1 MITKHSQVWIYGRD
15 LDVDMVKDRVRK
27 LTITDSYKR
36 GDPTKHPIRKVRQEG
51 SVSLEGEVEDLVSFC
66 EDIFSSELRHVV
78 ESDVRFTILIF
89 DTKDFRYVLD
99 PAIMKRLADLEITIG
114 VTCDDIDASDWK

>member
-1 MITKHSQVWIYGRD
+1 MITKYSYVMIFGRD
-15 LDVDMVKDRVRK
+15 LVVEMVKDRVGK
-27 LTITDSYKR
+27 LTIKDSSKR
-36 GDPTKHPIRKVRQEG
+36 GDPTRNPNEKKLQEG

-78 ESDVRFTILIF
+78 DSDVHFTILIF

-114 VTCDDIDASDWK
+114 VTCDDIDASDWT